1 MKQTCVTP
9 FSRLGRELSGYH
21 SIKIQEETQMKAIKI
36 LDKVYYITVDNMV
49 FSDREEAIEHLRDLR
64 EA

>member
-1 MKQTCVTP
+1 MKQV
-9 FSRLGRELSGYH
+9 
-21 SIKIQEETQMKAIKI
+21 KI
-36 LDKVYYITVDNMV
+36 LDKVYYVTIDNMV